1 MSTHIRNRRLT
12 VPQLVAM
19 KGQQKIVSLT
29 AYSSAIA
36 KVIDPLVDFILVGDS
51 TAMVGYGRPNTLS
64 MRLEETIAHTRTVVD
79 STRLACVIAD
89 MPFGSYQQSHEQAFR
104 NCAQVLA
111 DTGCDAVKLE
121 VNQALAST
129 VEFLVARGI
138 PVMAHIGL
146 MPQFVNVMG
155 GYKAQGLSPESGVAL
170 CRDARASLQAGAFG
184 LLLEGVAE
192 SVARKITQATDKP
205 TIGIGASPA
214 CDGQV
219 LVTEDLLGLT
229 GDQVPRFVKPYADV
243 AEVIREACTRFANE
257 VRDGTFPETH
267 HCYGV

>member
-1 MSTHIRNRRLT
+1 MSTHIRTKRLT

-29 AYSSAIA
+29 AYSSSIA
-36 KVIDPLVDFILVGDS
+36 RLIDPVVDFILIGDS
-51 TAMVGYGRPNTLS
+51 TAMVGYGRASTLS
-64 MRLEETIAHTRTVVD
+64 RQLEEIIGHTRAVVD

-89 MPFGSYQQSHEQAFR
+89 MPFASYQESHEQAFR

-111 DTGCDAVKLE
+111 RTGCDAVKLE
-121 VNQALAST
+121 ANKTLAST

-155 GYKAQGLSPESGVAL
+155 GFKAQGLSAQNAGVIAA
-170 CRDARASLQAGAFG
+170 DARANLEAGAFS

-192 SVARKITQATDKP
+192 GVARQITLDSEMP

-214 CDGQV
+214 CDGQI
-219 LVTEDLLGLT
+219 LVTEDLLGLS
-229 GDQVPRFVKPYADV
+229 GEHLPRFVKQYADV
-243 AEVIREACTRFANE
+243 GAVIRDACERFAE
-257 VRDGTFPETH
+257 DVRNAGFPEAR
-267 HCYGV
+267 HCYGL

>member
-1 MSTHIRNRRLT
+1 MSTHTRTSRLT

-19 KGQQKIVSLT
+19 KGRQKIVSLT
-29 AYSSAIA
+29 AYSSSIA
-36 KVIDPLVDFILVGDS
+36 RVIDPLVDFILVGDS
-51 TAMVGYGRPNTLS
+51 TAMVGYGRPSTLG
-64 MRLEETIAHTRTVVD
+64 MRLDETIAHTRAVVD

-89 MPFGSYQQSHEQAFR
+89 MPFGSYQESHEQAFR

-111 DTGCDAVKLE
+111 STGCDALKLE
-121 VNQALAST
+121 ANQALAST

-138 PVMAHIGL
+138 PIMAHIGL
-146 MPQFVNVMG
+146 MPQFVNAMG
-155 GYKAQGLSPESGVAL
+155 GYKAQGLSPDSAAAL
-170 CRDARASLQAGAFG
+170 RADAQANLHAGAFC

-192 SVARKITQATDKP
+192 PVARAITQACDKP

-219 LVTEDLLGLT
+219 LVTEDLLGLG
-229 GDQVPRFVKPYADV
+229 GDHVPRFVKQYADV
-243 AEVIREACTRFANE
+243 GQVIREACIRYADE
-257 VRDGTFPETH
+257 VRDGAFPGLH